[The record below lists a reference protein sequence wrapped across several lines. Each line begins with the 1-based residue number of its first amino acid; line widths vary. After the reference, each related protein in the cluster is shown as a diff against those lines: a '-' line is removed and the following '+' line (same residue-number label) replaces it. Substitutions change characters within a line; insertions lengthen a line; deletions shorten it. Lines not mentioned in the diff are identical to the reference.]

1 MITVG
6 FGDIYPVNEDEKL
19 FTIFAMLLA
28 CGVFAYTMNTMG
40 SVLSSLD

>member
-6 FGDIYPVNEDEKL
+6 FGDVVPVNESEKIFVT
-19 FTIFAMLLA
+19 FTMLLS

-40 SVLSSLD
+40 VVLA